1 LIIINITVTQKR
13 STLVGLLDGKNALVL
28 GVANKRSIAWG
39 IAQALH
45 AHGARLAFSCLETNM
60 RRVKKL
66 APQVETDIIL
76 GCDVQKEDDIARLFD
91 ELNVSFQGRLDILV
105 HSIAYADLNDL
116 GGEFI
121 KTSRGGW
128 HLALDVSAYSLVA
141 LARACR
147 PLMKLAEGGSIITLT
162 FGDYKVV
169 PGYNIMGVAKA
180 ALEVTVR
187 YLAYDLGPENIRVN
201 AIGAGPIP
209 TLSSMAIEN
218 FDTALQKVEEC
229 SPMLRNIGQE
239 DVGNT
244 AIYLASHLSRNVTGT
259 VIKVDSGM
267 NIMCPGSIPHRKHKE
282 VTQG

>member
-1 LIIINITVTQKR
+1 M
-13 STLVGLLDGKNALVL
+13 GLLDGKNALVV

-66 APQVETDIIL
+66 AAQVESDIIIS
-76 GCDVQKEDDIARLFD
+76 CDVQKEDDIARLFD

-116 GGEFI
+116 EGEFI
-121 KTSRGGW
+121 KTSRAGW
-128 HLALDVSAYSLVA
+128 QLALDVSAYSLLA
-141 LARACR
+141 LSRSVR
-147 PLMKLAEGGSIITLT
+147 PLMNAAGGGSIITLT
-162 FGDYKVV
+162 FGDFKVV
-169 PGYNIMGVAKA
+169 PGYNIMGIAKA
-180 ALEVTVR
+180 ALEVAVR

-201 AIGAGPIP
+201 AIGSGPIP

-218 FDTALQKVEEC
+218 FDTALRKVEEC
-229 SPMLRNIGQE
+229 SPLLRNIGAE

-244 AIYLASHLSRNVTGT
+244 AVYLASDLSSNITGA
-259 VIKVDSGM
+259 VVKVDSGM
-267 NIMCPGSIPHRKHKE
+267 NIMCPGSVPHRRLKNHRRS
-282 VTQG
+282 